1 MKNFFRPIDILAA
14 VGLVG
19 LTIGAVGLE
28 DCLMAWLLGMMMH
41 SVGTDFTSRW
51 RNRSQKI

>member
-1 MKNFFRPIDILAA
+1 MKNFFRPVDILAA

-41 SVGTDFTSRW
+41 SVATDFTSRW
-51 RNRSQKI
+51 RNRPRKA